1 MPDRILR
8 DEVWLSDRF
17 LDLPTDACR
26 LGFLRMVS
34 EADDFGNLEGG
45 LKRLFRLLSPCTQI
59 KSETALAA
67 TLEALIEADLVRMY
81 KVDGRELMHIPRT
94 RPHRQYIVRKMP
106 VSPWD
111 ADIKLGKTQRIESR
125 GLAKDQQ
132 NQHQTEKRSNDVVT
146 TSHAYSSDVAQGV
159 GVGVG
164 VGVGEKKEKGARK
177 RAPDFDPSEIEIPDW
192 LNREDWRR
200 WCADRRDRRK
210 PITAEGAKSQ
220 IKKLDGYRRDGFS
233 PGDVIE
239 HSIAGG
245 FQGLYTPA
253 RNGSQPRATANDV
266 FGAAR

>member
-26 LGFLRMVS
+26 LGFLRMVN

-45 LKRLFRLLSPCTQI
+45 LKRLYRLLSPCTQI

-67 TLEALIEADLVRMY
+67 TLESLIGADLVRMY
-81 KVDGRELMHIPRT
+81 KVDGRELLHIPRT

-132 NQHQTEKRSNDVVT
+132 NQREEPKRSNDVVT
-146 TSHAYSSDVAQGV
+146 TSYAYSSDVAQGV
-159 GVGVG
+159 GVG
-164 VGVGEKKEKGARK
+164 EKKKTT
-177 RAPDFDPSEIEIPDW
+177 RASRTPSVSKPESVSERVWADW
-192 LNREDWRR
+192 L
-200 WCADRRDRRK
+200 AQRK
-210 PITAEGAKSQ
+210 AS
-220 IKKLDGYRRDGFS
+220 
-233 PGDVIE
+233 
-239 HSIAGG
+239 
-245 FQGLYTPA
+245 
-253 RNGSQPRATANDV
+253 RATVTETALAGIKREAGKAGLSLQDALAMSCERGWRGFKADWIKVAVVDNV
-266 FGAAR
+266 FGAGAI

>member
-1 MPDRILR
+1 VPDRILR

-59 KSETALAA
+59 KSETALTA
-67 TLEALIEADLVRMY
+67 TIEALIEADLVRMY
-81 KVDGRELMHIPRT
+81 KVDGRELLHIPRT

-111 ADIKLGKTQRIESR
+111 ADIKLGKTQRIEAR

-132 NQHQTEKRSNDVVT
+132 NQRQDPKRSNDVAT
-146 TSHAYSSDVAQGV
+146 TSHARSNDVAQGV

-164 VGVGEKKEKGARK
+164 EKTKPRAPRTPQVSKPDSVMDQVWNDWLALRKSK
-177 RAPDFDPSEIEIPDW
+177 RAAVTE
-192 LNREDWRR
+192 
-200 WCADRRDRRK
+200 
-210 PITAEGAKSQ
+210 TA
-220 IKKLDGYRRDGFS
+220 
-233 PGDVIE
+233 
-239 HSIAGG
+239 IAGIEREAIKAGMTLGGALAMACERGWTG
-245 FQGLYTPA
+245 FKAEWVT
-253 RNGSQPRATANDV
+253 RAVSPVDAV
-266 FGAAR
+266 FGAGAI